1 MAEAE
6 RAGAEIINIEQGRAP
21 VRCQART
28 ADGRRCRNRADASG
42 LCKGHRRSEVVP
54 PTALEEAI
62 EQILAFM
69 RRRVTGD
76 YHVDDFGFD
85 NDLTESVFLPLLR
98 PLFHRYW
105 RIDQTG
111 VTNIPETGPVLLVS
125 NHSGT
130 VPADALMMKL
140 GVFEETRRHVRL
152 LAADLALSLPVVGE
166 IARKGGSTLACEE
179 DTMRLLNAGEAVG
192 VFPEG
197 FKGIGKPFRER
208 YRLQRFGRGGF
219 MEVALRS
226 QVPIVP
232 VAIVGAEEI
241 FPIIANVKPLAR
253 LLGFPYFPVTPTF
266 PWLGPL
272 GMIPLPSKWV
282 IEYGEPIDTNAF
294 GKEAAADPMLVFN
307 LTDQVRDTI
316 QQMLYR
322 NLIGRRNAFF

>member
-1 MAEAE
+1 MGEPNATGADVIKIGTGPAPARC
-6 RAGAEIINIEQGRAP
+6 RAR
-21 VRCQART
+21 V
-28 ADGRRCRNRADASG
+28 DGRRCRNRADQTGYCAA
-42 LCKGHRRSEVVP
+42 HRAQAP
-54 PTALEEAI
+54 PEPTPLEAI
-62 EQILAFM
+62 VQDVLAFL
-69 RRRVTGD
+69 RRRATGT

-85 NDLTESVFLPLLR
+85 RDLTESVFLPALR
-98 PLFHRYW
+98 PLFRNYW
-105 RIDQTG
+105 RVDQTG
-111 VTNIPETGPVLLVS
+111 LENVPASGPVLFVC

-130 VPADALMMKL
+130 LPMDALMVKT
-140 GVFEETRRHVRL
+140 GVFEEKGRHVRL
-152 LAADLALSLPVVGE
+152 LAADLALSLPLVGE
-166 IARKGGSTLACEE
+166 FARKGGSTLACEE
-179 DTMRLLNAGEAVG
+179 DALRLLGGGEAVA

-219 MEVALRS
+219 VEVALRAR
-226 QVPIVP
+226 VPIVP

-241 FPIIANVKPLAR
+241 FPMLANVKPLAR
-253 LLGFPYFPVTPTF
+253 LFGFPYFPVTPTF

-282 IEYGEPIDTNAF
+282 IEYGEPIATHDVGGEGA
-294 GKEAAADPMLVFN
+294 GDPMLVFN